1 MQREAKS
8 TNDYNFEELKL
19 NFSNQNEITKA
30 YSYLL
35 IINIHLS
42 IACEKTP

>member
-19 NFSNQNEITKA
+19 IFSNQNEITKA
-30 YSYLL
+30 YSYF
-35 IINIHLS
+35 
-42 IACEKTP
+42 